1 MKSPTFAKQTSQGD
15 TSMSA
20 CFLKLSA
27 QTVIFSII
35 EALLIAEME
44 SQPLTGRLAICTNVR
59 CFLCVLDHAYHRHC
73 CRERV
78 ARVPAALE
86 QLGHIVGPFCIG
98 VWHVCDGL
106 SFHPACRYMCTCLG
120 RAFQTSER
128 LTTGSV
134 GTRLNASPNQ
144 GDDQLFGSKFTLTV
158 R

>member
-1 MKSPTFAKQTSQGD
+1 MTMKSPTFAKQTSQGD

-44 SQPLTGRLAICTNVR
+44 SQPLTGRLAICTNGTCGTGPSSPGTIGTYCR
-59 CFLCVLDHAYHRHC
+59 AVLYRS
-73 CRERV
+73 
-78 ARVPAALE
+78 L
-86 QLGHIVGPFCIG
+86 
-98 VWHVCDGL
+98 
-106 SFHPACRYMCTCLG
+106 AC

-128 LTTGSV
+128 STTGSV

-144 GDDQLFGSKFTLTV
+144 EPTTTITKLLDLNIVWSYIWSKISDILLKWKSILL
-158 R
+158 